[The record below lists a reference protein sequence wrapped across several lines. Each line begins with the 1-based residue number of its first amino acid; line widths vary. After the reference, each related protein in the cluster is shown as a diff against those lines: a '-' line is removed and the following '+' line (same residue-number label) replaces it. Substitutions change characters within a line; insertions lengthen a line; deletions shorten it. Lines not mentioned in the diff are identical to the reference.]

1 MSDNSVKQIL
11 FKVQRFNP
19 EVDRAPHFCEYSVP
33 VKRGTTV
40 LEGLLYIKEN
50 LDSSLAFRTSCRMGI
65 CGSCAML
72 VNGYPH
78 LACHTQVEEFKS
90 GELTIKPL
98 ANLPIIKDL
107 VPALDSLFEKHKAIN
122 PYIIRNDVAEME
134 EPSREFVQQPH
145 RLDEFLQ
152 FTYCIKCGIC
162 LSACPTSASDSK
174 FLGPQ
179 ALSQA
184 YRYCADNRDEGEEH
198 RLRIVENDHGLWNC
212 HFAAACSDA
221 CPKGVDPALAIQLLR
236 RKVLAKALNINQ
248 KKEAVVIVPPP
259 TTYKPEITVPEFTAK
274 LSDKD

>member
-1 MSDNSVKQIL
+1 VIVKKHDIIVLGAGLGLMLYGIFHIIVTTVFRVQGEAVWNAAMAFLDNPA
-11 FKVQRFNP
+11 FKV
-19 EVDRAPHFCEYSVP
+19 
-33 VKRGTTV
+33 G
-40 LEGLLYIKEN
+40 
-50 LDSSLAFRTSCRMGI
+50 
-65 CGSCAML
+65 
-72 VNGYPH
+72 
-78 LACHTQVEEFKS
+78 
-90 GELTIKPL
+90 
-98 ANLPIIKDL
+98 
-107 VPALDSLFEKHKAIN
+107 
-122 PYIIRNDVAEME
+122 
-134 EPSREFVQQPH
+134 
-145 RLDEFLQ
+145 EFLQ

-162 LSACPTSASDSK
+162 LSACPTFASDSK
-174 FLGPQ
+174 ILGPQ

-248 KKEAVVIVPPP
+248 KKEAAVIVPPP